1 MIGESS
7 TQGNGYAAGQHE
19 PAPRNG
25 STAHRVCR
33 LHSDDCHHR
42 LNIAHVDIRSMLG
55 WYAFPTDDVSLLPTR
70 VVGSQARR
78 RRQAAAAAKAR
89 LVDPDKALKVEDI
102 APHGYAIE
110 RATVRQKET
119 AQPCVSRSPSK
130 HIKRSMTTSAPRTEK
145 PGDFLL
151 AAPRRSPVRVGMEDA
166 RAGAKPRLTYRD
178 LRRRSGDLVLERAK
192 PKRPCNDCAMRT
204 SA

>member
-1 MIGESS
+1 MIGDPARKETAMPPVNMNQRLETAAQLIAFAAFIATIVITVS
-7 TQGNGYAAGQHE
+7 T
-19 PAPRNG
+19 
-25 STAHRVCR
+25 SLTWF
-33 LHSDDCHHR
+33 
-42 LNIAHVDIRSMLG
+42 RSMLG